1 LDLELFF
8 RRKTM
13 LKLFYSGSL
22 NAKSIRGLADL
33 YKVSEQTIRQ
43 DWKHRSEWEP
53 LIWAMNDCKNDP
65 VKILR
70 KFQYA
75 QEQALKLMGNADQD
89 SVKVAAIGRYNE
101 SIQLEFELS
110 QSAGML
116 PKVSVVPQI
125 NLGVDVSVQ
134 NRISVNG
141 TPELSEYERIVKR
154 MQMDNISKTCSSE

>member
-33 YKVSEQTIRQ
+33 YKVNEQTIRQ
-43 DWKHRSEWEP
+43 DWKRRSEWEP

-70 KFQYA
+70 KFQFA

-101 SIQLEFELS
+101 SVRSEFELS

-116 PKVSVVPQI
+116 PKVSVSPQI
-125 NLGVDVSVQ
+125 NLGVDVNVQ
-134 NRISVNG
+134 NRVSVSG
-141 TPELSEYERIVKR
+141 TSDLAKYERIVRSIQIGSIPK
-154 MQMDNISKTCSSE
+154 QGSE

>member
-1 LDLELFF
+1 
-8 RRKTM
+8 M

-43 DWKHRSEWEP
+43 DWKRRSEWEP

-70 KFQYA
+70 KFQFA

-101 SIQLEFELS
+101 SVRSEFELS

-116 PKVSVVPQI
+116 PKVSVAPQI
-125 NLGVDVSVQ
+125 NLGVDVNVQ
-134 NRISVNG
+134 NRVSVSG
-141 TPELSEYERIVKR
+141 TSDLAKYERIVRSIQIGSIPK
-154 MQMDNISKTCSSE
+154 QGSE

>member
-1 LDLELFF
+1 
-8 RRKTM
+8 M

-43 DWKHRSEWEP
+43 DWKRRSEWEP
-53 LIWAMNDCKNDP
+53 LIWAINDCKNDP

-70 KFQYA
+70 KFQFA

-101 SIQLEFELS
+101 SVRSEFELS

-116 PKVSVVPQI
+116 PKVSVAPQI
-125 NLGVDVSVQ
+125 NLGVDVNVQ
-134 NRISVNG
+134 NRVSVSG
-141 TPELSEYERIVKR
+141 TSDLAKYERIVRSIQIGSIPK
-154 MQMDNISKTCSSE
+154 QGSE

>member
-1 LDLELFF
+1 
-8 RRKTM
+8 M

-43 DWKHRSEWEP
+43 DWKRRSEWEP

-70 KFQYA
+70 KFQFA

-101 SIQLEFELS
+101 SVRSEFELS

-116 PKVSVVPQI
+116 PKVSVAPQI
-125 NLGVDVSVQ
+125 NLGVDVNVQ
-134 NRISVNG
+134 NRVSVSG
-141 TPELSEYERIVKR
+141 TSDLAKFERIVRSIQIGSIPK
-154 MQMDNISKTCSSE
+154 QGSE

>member
-1 LDLELFF
+1 
-8 RRKTM
+8 M

-43 DWKHRSEWEP
+43 DWKRRSEWEP

-65 VKILR
+65 AKILR
-70 KFQYA
+70 KFQFA

-101 SIQLEFELS
+101 SVRSEFELS

-116 PKVSVVPQI
+116 PKVSVAPQI
-125 NLGVDVSVQ
+125 NLGVDVNVQ
-134 NRISVNG
+134 NRVSVSG
-141 TPELSEYERIVKR
+141 TSDLAKYERIVRSIQIGSIPK
-154 MQMDNISKTCSSE
+154 QGSE

>member
-1 LDLELFF
+1 
-8 RRKTM
+8 M

-33 YKVSEQTIRQ
+33 YKVNEQTIRQ
-43 DWKHRSEWEP
+43 DWKRRSEWEP

-70 KFQYA
+70 KFQFA

-101 SIQLEFELS
+101 SVRSEFELS

-116 PKVSVVPQI
+116 PKVSVSPQI
-125 NLGVDVSVQ
+125 NLGVDVNVQ
-134 NRISVNG
+134 NRVSVSG
-141 TPELSEYERIVKR
+141 TSDLAKYERIVRSIQIGSIPK
-154 MQMDNISKTCSSE
+154 QGSE

>member
-1 LDLELFF
+1 MDLELFF

-33 YKVSEQTIRQ
+33 YKVNEQTIRQ
-43 DWKHRSEWEP
+43 DWKRRSEWEP

-70 KFQYA
+70 KFQFA

-101 SIQLEFELS
+101 SVRSEFELS

-116 PKVSVVPQI
+116 PKVSVAPQI
-125 NLGVDVSVQ
+125 NLGVDVNVQ
-134 NRISVNG
+134 NRVSVSG
-141 TPELSEYERIVKR
+141 TSDLAKYERIVRSIQIGSIPK
-154 MQMDNISKTCSSE
+154 QGSE

>member
-1 LDLELFF
+1 
-8 RRKTM
+8 M

-22 NAKSIRGLADL
+22 NAKSIHGLADL

-65 VKILR
+65 AKILR
-70 KFQYA
+70 KFQFA

-101 SIQLEFELS
+101 SVRSEFELS

-116 PKVSVVPQI
+116 PKVSVAPQI
-125 NLGVDVSVQ
+125 NLGVDVNVQ
-134 NRISVNG
+134 NRVSVSG
-141 TPELSEYERIVKR
+141 TSDLAKYERIVRSIQIGSIPK
-154 MQMDNISKTCSSE
+154 QGSE

>member
-65 VKILR
+65 AKILR
-70 KFQYA
+70 KFQFA

-101 SIQLEFELS
+101 SVRSEFELS

-116 PKVSVVPQI
+116 PKVSVGPQI
-125 NLGVDVSVQ
+125 NLGVDVNVQ
-134 NRISVNG
+134 NRVSISG
-141 TPELSEYERIVKR
+141 TSDLAEYERIVKSI
-154 MQMDNISKTCSSE
+154 QVGSIPKTCSE